1 MGLLH
6 KTTTDERAQRAWD
19 DGSRGFVM
27 RVESLRDQDAM
38 SAALDAALAVG
49 WELRATAAIT
59 TSINTQ
65 VMFFI
70 FVRP

>member
-6 KTTTDERAQRAWD
+6 KAATDERAQKAWD
-19 DGSRGFVM
+19 EGRRGFVL
-27 RVESLRDQDAM
+27 RTESLRDEGAM
-38 SAALDAALAVG
+38 SSALDEALAVG

-65 VMFFI
+65 VMFFT
-70 FVRP
+70 FVRS